1 MLLEVSGHRVAIAH
15 DGEQALSRFDELQP
29 EFVLL
34 DIGMPRLDGY
44 EVARRLRERAGNKPR
59 LVALTGWG
67 QETDKAR
74 ARAAGFDQHFTKPI
88 DPDRILDLLGSAR

>member
-1 MLLEVSGHRVAIAH
+1 LHKFEEH
-15 DGEQALSRFDELQP
+15 QP

-67 QETDKAR
+67 QDADKAK
-74 ARAAGFDQHFTKPI
+74 ARAAGFDLHFTKPI
-88 DPDRILDLLGSAR
+88 DPERILDLLGSAD